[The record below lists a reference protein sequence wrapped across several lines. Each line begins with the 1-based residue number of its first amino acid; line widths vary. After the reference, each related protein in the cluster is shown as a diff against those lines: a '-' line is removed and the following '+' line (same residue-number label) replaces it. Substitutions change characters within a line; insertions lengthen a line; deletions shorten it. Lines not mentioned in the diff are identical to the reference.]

1 LNLTGYATIKKIKVG
16 RYGAIQLIDFIRRGR
31 VPFGLSER
39 AFAAG
44 GRVSEASSARINR
57 LLAEWGR
64 GDERARDALMPVVY
78 DELRRIAR
86 RHLWNERQDHT
97 LQSAALVNEAYLRL
111 ARQKTPQWQNRAH
124 FFGVAAQLMRQI
136 LVDHARNRLAAKRG
150 AGATKL
156 TLDPEVAQS
165 AKADVDVLALDV
177 ALEKLTA
184 LDAQQGRL
192 VEMRFFAGLSIEE
205 TATVL
210 DVSPA
215 TVKREWVTARAWLK
229 RELKRSAEA

>member
-1 LNLTGYATIKKIKVG
+1 M
-16 RYGAIQLIDFIRRGR
+16 
-31 VPFGLSER
+31 
-39 AFAAG
+39 G
-44 GRVSEASSARINR
+44 GGGHVSGASSAHISR
-57 LLAEWGR
+57 LLADWGR
-64 GDERARDALMPVVY
+64 GDEKARDALIPLVY

-124 FFGVAAQLMRQI
+124 FFGVTAQLMRQI
-136 LVDHARNRLAAKRG
+136 LVDYARNRLAAKRG
-150 AGATKL
+150 AGVAKL
-156 TLDPEVAQS
+156 ALDPGVAYT
-165 AKADVDVLALDV
+165 ANAEVDVLALDA
-177 ALEKLTA
+177 ALEKLSA

-192 VEMRFFAGLSIEE
+192 VELRFFTGLSIEE
-205 TATVL
+205 TALVL

-215 TVKREWVTARAWLK
+215 TIKREWVTARAWLK